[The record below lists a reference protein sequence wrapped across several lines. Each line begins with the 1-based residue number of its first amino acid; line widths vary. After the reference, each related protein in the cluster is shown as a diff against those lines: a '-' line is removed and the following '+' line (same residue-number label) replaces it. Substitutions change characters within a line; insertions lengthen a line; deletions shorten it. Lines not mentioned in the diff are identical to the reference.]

1 MGWSL
6 VLWVVWGQLLITR
19 PVVWW
24 FSLRGPDPTVL
35 ERAVARAVSE
45 TLKFCVE
52 GEPSLTSTTSPP
64 ACWSW
69 CRSLVAEW
77 GLVWH

>member
-64 ACWSW
+64 AFGLGAVS
-69 CRSLVAEW
+69 SAEW